1 MIRIDSLEQ
10 LIDVAAIKTKRRI
23 VVVAAADEPILCSI
37 HMACMK
43 GIVDPILIGNSFE
56 IKRIV
61 SQNGLDSSTW
71 EIIHEEDPL
80 VAVKKAI
87 RTIRS
92 GNADILM
99 KGMISTAPLLKAV
112 LDNETGLK
120 KSEVLSHVAIL
131 QTPFY
136 HKIIG
141 VSDAAMNISP
151 SLAEKISITENVV
164 EIFHKLG
171 ISLPKVAILGPVETI
186 NEKIQSTVDA
196 RKLKELNQN
205 NMITGC
211 IIDGPLALDN
221 AISAAAA
228 KHKNITSEV
237 AGDADI
243 LITPDLNSGNILYKS
258 LVFMSGADSA
268 AIITGAKVPIVLTSR
283 ADNEKSKLYSIALAA
298 IL

>member
-10 LIDVAAIKTKRRI
+10 LIEVAAIRTKRRI
-23 VVVAAADEPILCSI
+23 VVAAAADEPVLCSI
-37 HMACMK
+37 HLACTK
-43 GIVDPILIGNSFE
+43 GIIDPILIGNASD

-61 SQNGLDSSTW
+61 SLNQLDSSTW
-71 EIIHEEDPL
+71 EIIHEADPFI
-80 VAVKKAI
+80 AVKKAVQV
-87 RTIRS
+87 IRS

-99 KGMISTAPLLKAV
+99 KGMVSTAPLLKAV
-112 LDNETGLK
+112 LDKETGIKRSDL
-120 KSEVLSHVAIL
+120 LSHVAIL

-136 HKIIG
+136 HKLIG

-151 SLAEKISITENVV
+151 SLAEKINITENIL

-171 ISLPKVAILGPVETI
+171 HSRPKVAILAPVETI

-196 RKLKELNQN
+196 GNLRELNQN
-205 NMITGC
+205 NTITGC
-211 IIDGPLALDN
+211 VIDGPLALDN
-221 AISAAAA
+221 AISVEAA
-228 KHKNITSEV
+228 KHKNIRSEV

-258 LVFMSGADSA
+258 LVFLSGADSA
-268 AIITGAKVPIVLTSR
+268 AIITGARVPIVLTSR

-298 IL
+298 VL